1 MFETRGAPPV
11 TDTPRWRQAIDLVAT
26 AFHDGGATN
35 LAATAYDLGYA
46 QTANYVQGLRESRLA
61 RQTPVDS
68 VAYYGY
74 TAVNNLGDDAC
85 LTGARELSP
94 SRTVLDWR
102 RISDYAPA
110 ALRGTPR
117 ARAVQLGGGTL
128 IGSMGFADGFRRAAR
143 ELGAPTF
150 ALGTGVESV
159 LAQQWGMTSDE
170 AVAQWREI
178 LHDMTY
184 LAVRGPQSAAT
195 LREVYGIEAPVCGD
209 IALGISTPAPAPR
222 EKHLGMCLAAPAD
235 GVWGS
240 SVEEMFEANLDVA
253 RSLLRDGWT
262 LQFFIFWP
270 MHDRAITR
278 KLVRALG
285 DSDRVRVTVPATPAD
300 FFRVARTCSVF
311 VGTRLHSAVFASM
324 LDIPTVAL
332 AYRPKAD
339 DFMASIGRTDWS
351 LRADGITGER
361 LRDAVEQLSEER
373 EQHVAQIHE
382 SVRSL
387 QAALR
392 THVAAADAALQ
403 SSHRAP

>member
-1 MFETRGAPPV
+1 LAV
-11 TDTPRWRQAIDLVAT
+11 TDTPRWRKAVTLAAA
-26 AFHDGGATN
+26 AFDDGGVTN
-35 LAATAYDLGYA
+35 LATTAYDLGYA

-61 RQTPVDS
+61 RQATSDL

-85 LTGARELSP
+85 LTGARELFP

-102 RISDYAPA
+102 RISDHAPA

-128 IGSMGFADGFRRAAR
+128 IGSLGFADGFRRAAR

-159 LAQQWGMTSDE
+159 IAEQWGMTSDE

-195 LREVYGIEAPVCGD
+195 LRELYGIDAPVCGD
-209 IALGISTPAPAPR
+209 IALGISTPPPTPR

-235 GVWGS
+235 GVWES
-240 SVEEMFEANLDVA
+240 SVKKMFEANLDLA

-262 LQFFIFWP
+262 LQLFIFWP

-278 KLVRALG
+278 KLVHALG
-285 DSDRVRVTVPATPAD
+285 DGDRVRVTAPSTPAD

-351 LRADGITGER
+351 LRADGISGER
-361 LRDAVEQLSEER
+361 LRDAVERLSAER
-373 EQHVAQIHE
+373 EQHAGQIHE
-382 SVRSL
+382 AVGNL
-387 QAALR
+387 QLALR